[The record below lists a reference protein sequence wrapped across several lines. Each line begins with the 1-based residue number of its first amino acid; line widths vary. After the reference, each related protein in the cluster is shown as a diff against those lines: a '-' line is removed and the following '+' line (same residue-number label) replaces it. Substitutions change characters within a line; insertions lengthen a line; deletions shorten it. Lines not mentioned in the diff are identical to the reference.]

1 MSNRSKTAKWADDT
15 EKSTLARVPTELGK
29 AKRNFVNLLSRDEQL
44 QLCKEIAETRAV
56 ELCRAH
62 PNVVDVCFGY
72 KRRRDPSSGK
82 NRVLRTPS
90 ITFVVRSKWKTKHKS
105 RDLLPKYLFSYWTVR
120 KKRKLCA
127 VPTDV
132 EPASE
137 FAAVR
142 PHAMRDQVAVFD
154 AQTGNG
160 TFGAVTCAVRR
171 QGDQRLFAMSC
182 RHVFSI
188 TDTLNSHAITDAAVH
203 LENLGGAIV
212 ARTTA
217 IRGPLAPRPAVSFD
231 AQLATVTPNAMD
243 QFRSTMAGLSFS
255 SANRFAHGI
264 ADIPDRFWIV
274 TPRTNGNTQ
283 VRVRAEKLRF
293 VFDRGINYPG
303 VGLVSHQML
312 LEAQLID
319 GTTVEGDSGSPV
331 VTHIGGETL
340 LGMFIGGTD
349 TLFYIIPAWQLF
361 APANYGRPNES
372 WALVN
377 P

>member
-1 MSNRSKTAKWADDT
+1 MSKRSKTAEWADET
-15 EKSTLARVPTELGK
+15 EKSTLARVPAEFRK
-29 AKRNFVNLLSRDEQL
+29 AKRNFLNSLSREEQL

-56 ELCRAH
+56 ELCRAYH
-62 PNVVDVCFGY
+62 NVVDVCFGY

-90 ITFVVRSKWKTKHKS
+90 ITFVVRSKWKTKRKS
-105 RDLLPKYLFSYWTVR
+105 RDVLPGYLFSYWTVR
-120 KKRKLCA
+120 KKRRLCA

-142 PHAMRDQVAVFD
+142 PHARDRVAVFD

-171 QGDQRLFAMSC
+171 KGDQQLFALSC

-188 TDTLNSHAITDAAVH
+188 SDTLSSRAVTDAAVH
-203 LENLGGAIV
+203 LENLAGAIV
-212 ARTTA
+212 ARTTG
-217 IRGPLAPRPAVSFD
+217 IRGPLAPKPDVSFD
-231 AQLATVTPNAMD
+231 AQLATVTPAAMG
-243 QFRSTMAGLSFS
+243 QFRLTMAGLNFS
-255 SANRFAHGI
+255 GTNSFAHGI
-264 ADIPDRFWIV
+264 SDIPDRFWIV
-274 TPRTNGNTQ
+274 TPRTSRGTQ
-283 VRVRAEKLRF
+283 IRVRAEKLRF

-303 VGLVSHQML
+303 VGLVTHQML

-319 GTTVEGDSGSPV
+319 GATVEGDSGSPV

-372 WALVN
+372 WALAN